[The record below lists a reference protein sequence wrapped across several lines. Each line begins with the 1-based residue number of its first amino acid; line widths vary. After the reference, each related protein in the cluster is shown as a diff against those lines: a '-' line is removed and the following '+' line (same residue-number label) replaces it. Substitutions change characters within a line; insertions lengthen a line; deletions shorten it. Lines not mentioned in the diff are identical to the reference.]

1 MNNKLCDVSK
11 LQNDIKSSKN
21 LGIFQRISV
30 LKQYVDILF
39 FWFTV
44 TALTQLLRLL
54 RFSIKFQ
61 IDSNIMWSRLV
72 QSCA

>member
-1 MNNKLCDVSK
+1 MKNKLCDVSK

-44 TALTQLLRLL
+44 TALTQLLQ
-54 RFSIKFQ
+54 FSIKFQ